1 MNRLTHYWLA
11 GLVFCISGLV
21 VPLFAQ
27 QQSAVAPVV
36 QIGSLFVDDQ
46 LSGSCFYVDKR
57 GIVATSFSNV
67 WQGNNAWV
75 QFPNGEK
82 CRVLGFVAATKGKD
96 IALLKIA
103 KNGKD
108 FLDEVALQLDPDADP
123 KLDAE
128 LLLGGGPRSQPIA
141 GNYVYPKVNRRLLGQ
156 EYLLGRSRIP
166 STDIGRDPDTRWIWS
181 SISRHIGCNGG
192 PVFDQRGKVVGM
204 LSAALEPA
212 SIVYS
217 AIHIEHIVSLIP
229 ADEAKPK
236 SLKILSN
243 WEDSIPNNHQA
254 IQLKS
259 TAEEA
264 NSLGGVL
271 QRNLSLSDRLI
282 DLERRITQAEQENEN
297 AGKLLVVRQARNLAL
312 LADGEKVQ
320 LELSLFKP
328 EQPYRETYT
337 EEYTVT
343 EYVVEKDTR
352 RETGPDGKSRN
363 VTTEKRV
370 PKEVTKT
377 RTATRTKYRF
387 SKRQIDAMTPLRVK
401 LSELQ
406 NEAQHNANDI
416 SFDEMIRKPFLEQVL
431 RRLED
436 EYFYMADPLELRNK
450 EEKQNFEAELT
461 RAIDEGGAGGMVY
474 LSRAV
479 ARTALGD
486 YDGAQSD
493 LNEANEVDSKYRAL
507 VQALVSR
514 LSLLKGDLANA
525 GSASRVL
532 SRLKT
537 ELETDPRLAI
547 LATRIDI
554 DKKDYDAAVKH
565 LEIASRLSPD
575 EIEIRHGLAWLL
587 ISASTVNAKRAIQEA
602 NAVVRMSA
610 GRDWSSI
617 AALAAAYSHGGKD
630 EQAIRSLDAAMEL
643 APRHAL
649 KVCEKWRNQLDQ
661 KLPMKQE
668 WSKMR

>member
-11 GLVFCISGLV
+11 GLAFCISGLV

-82 CRVLGFVAATKGKD
+82 CRVLGFVAASKGKD

-128 LLLGGGPRSQPIA
+128 LLLGGGPQSQPIA

-156 EYLLGRSRIP
+156 EYLLGLSRIP

-192 PVFDQRGKVVGM
+192 PVFDKRGKVVGM

-297 AGKLLVVRQARNLAL
+297 AGKLLVDHQSRNLEL
-312 LADGEKVQ
+312 LAEAEKVQ
-320 LELSLFKP
+320 KELDSFRP
-328 EQPYRETYT
+328 EERYEEKYT
-337 EEYTVT
+337 ETEYVTETVT
-343 EYVVEKDTR
+343 ERKK
-352 RETGPDGKSRN
+352 GSDGKYRD
-363 VTTEKRV
+363 VKTEKEV
-370 PKEVTKT
+370 PKKVTKT
-377 RTATRTKYRF
+377 R
-387 SKRQIDAMTPLRVK
+387 
-401 LSELQ
+401 
-406 NEAQHNANDI
+406 
-416 SFDEMIRKPFLEQVL
+416 
-431 RRLED
+431 
-436 EYFYMADPLELRNK
+436 
-450 EEKQNFEAELT
+450 
-461 RAIDEGGAGGMVY
+461 
-474 LSRAV
+474 
-479 ARTALGD
+479 
-486 YDGAQSD
+486 
-493 LNEANEVDSKYRAL
+493 
-507 VQALVSR
+507 
-514 LSLLKGDLANA
+514 
-525 GSASRVL
+525 
-532 SRLKT
+532 
-537 ELETDPRLAI
+537 
-547 LATRIDI
+547 
-554 DKKDYDAAVKH
+554 
-565 LEIASRLSPD
+565 
-575 EIEIRHGLAWLL
+575 
-587 ISASTVNAKRAIQEA
+587 AK
-602 NAVVRMSA
+602 
-610 GRDWSSI
+610 
-617 AALAAAYSHGGKD
+617 
-630 EQAIRSLDAAMEL
+630 
-643 APRHAL
+643 
-649 KVCEKWRNQLDQ
+649 
-661 KLPMKQE
+661 
-668 WSKMR
+668 

>member
-156 EYLLGRSRIP
+156 EYLLGLSRIP

-243 WEDSIPNNHQA
+243 WEDSVPNIDHTL
-254 IQLKS
+254 QLEL

-271 QRNLSLSDRLI
+271 QRRLSLPDRLI
-282 DLERRITQAEQENEN
+282 DLERRIIQAEQENEN
-297 AGKLLVVRQARNLAL
+297 AAKLLVERQARNLDL
-312 LADGEKVQ
+312 LSEIEKVQ
-320 LELSLFKP
+320 QQINSFVP
-328 EQPYRETYT
+328 EESYEERYT
-337 EEYTVT
+337 DT
-343 EYVVEKDTR
+343 EYVTEKVTR
-352 RETGPDGKSRN
+352 RERGSDGEFRD
-363 VTTEKRV
+363 VETTKRV
-370 PKEVTKT
+370 PRKV
-377 RTATRTKYRF
+377 TKYRTKF
-387 SKRQIDAMTPLRVK
+387 RLSMRQILAMAPLKTKV
-401 LSELQ
+401 LELQ
-406 NEAQHNANDI
+406 TEAQHNTNAVA
-416 SFDEMIRKPFLEQVL
+416 FGEMIRQPFLEQML
-431 RRLED
+431 RRLDD
-436 EYFYMADPLELRNK
+436 EYFYMADPLELRSK
-450 EEKQNFEAELT
+450 EEKQNFEVELT

-507 VQALVSR
+507 VQILESR
-514 LSLLKGDLANA
+514 LSLLKGDPANN
-525 GSASRVL
+525 GSTSSVL
-532 SRLKT
+532 SRLKS
-537 ELETDPRLAI
+537 ELDTDPRLAM
-547 LATRIDI
+547 LAARIEI

-565 LEIASRLSPD
+565 LEIASRLLPD

-587 ISASTVNAKRAIQEA
+587 LSATTINAKRAIQEA
-602 NAVVRMSA
+602 TTVVRMSA

-630 EQAIRSLDAAMEL
+630 EQAMRSLDAAIEL

-668 WSKMR
+668 WAKMR

>member
-46 LSGSCFYVDKR
+46 LAGSCFYVDKR

-156 EYLLGRSRIP
+156 EYLLGLSRIP

-243 WEDSIPNNHQA
+243 WEDSIPNIDHA
-254 IQLKS
+254 LQLEP

-271 QRNLSLSDRLI
+271 QRRLSLPDRLI
-282 DLERRITQAEQENEN
+282 DLERRIIQAEQENEN
-297 AGKLLVVRQARNLAL
+297 AAKLLVERQARNLDL
-312 LADGEKVQ
+312 LAEIEKVQ
-320 LELSLFKP
+320 QQINSFVP
-328 EQPYRETYT
+328 EESYEERYT
-337 EEYTVT
+337 DT
-343 EYVVEKDTR
+343 EYVTEKVTR
-352 RETGPDGKSRN
+352 RERGSDGEFRD
-363 VTTEKRV
+363 VETTKRV
-370 PKEVTKT
+370 PRKV
-377 RTATRTKYRF
+377 TKYRTKF
-387 SKRQIDAMTPLRVK
+387 RLSMRQILAMAPLKTKV
-401 LSELQ
+401 LELQ
-406 NEAQHNANDI
+406 TEAQHNTNAVA
-416 SFDEMIRKPFLEQVL
+416 FGEMIRQPFLEQML
-431 RRLED
+431 RRLDD
-436 EYFYMADPLELRNK
+436 EYFYMADPLELRSK
-450 EEKQNFEAELT
+450 EEKQNFEVELT

-507 VQALVSR
+507 VQALESR

-587 ISASTVNAKRAIQEA
+587 LSATTINAKRAIQEA
-602 NAVVRMSA
+602 TSVVRMSA

-630 EQAIRSLDAAMEL
+630 EQAMRSLDAAIEL

-668 WSKMR
+668 WAKMR

>member
-128 LLLGGGPRSQPIA
+128 LLLGGGPQSQPIA

-156 EYLLGRSRIP
+156 EYLLGLSRIP
-166 STDIGRDPDTRWIWS
+166 STDIGRDPNTRWIWS

-243 WEDSIPNNHQA
+243 WEDSVPNIDHTL
-254 IQLKS
+254 QLEL

-271 QRNLSLSDRLI
+271 QRRLSLPDRLI
-282 DLERRITQAEQENEN
+282 DLERRIIQAEQENEN
-297 AGKLLVVRQARNLAL
+297 AAKLLVERQARNLDL
-312 LADGEKVQ
+312 LSEIEKVQ
-320 LELSLFKP
+320 QQINSFVP
-328 EQPYRETYT
+328 EESYEERYT
-337 EEYTVT
+337 DT
-343 EYVVEKDTR
+343 EYVTEKVTR
-352 RETGPDGKSRN
+352 RERGSDGEFRD
-363 VTTEKRV
+363 VETTKRV
-370 PKEVTKT
+370 PRKVT
-377 RTATRTKYRF
+377 RYRTKFRH
-387 SKRQIDAMTPLRVK
+387 SRRQILAMAPLKTKV
-401 LSELQ
+401 LELQ
-406 NEAQHNANDI
+406 TEAQHNTNAVA
-416 SFDEMIRKPFLEQVL
+416 FGEMIRQPFLEQML
-431 RRLED
+431 RRLDD
-436 EYFYMADPLELRNK
+436 EYFYMADPLELRSK
-450 EEKQNFEAELT
+450 EEKQNFEVELT

-507 VQALVSR
+507 VQILESR
-514 LSLLKGDLANA
+514 LSLLKGDPANN
-525 GSASRVL
+525 GSTSSVL
-532 SRLKT
+532 SRLKS
-537 ELETDPRLAI
+537 ELDTDPRLAM
-547 LATRIDI
+547 LAARIEI

-565 LEIASRLSPD
+565 LEIASRLLPD

-587 ISASTVNAKRAIQEA
+587 LSATTINAKRAIQEA
-602 NAVVRMSA
+602 TTVVRMSA

-617 AALAAAYSHGGKD
+617 AALAAAYSHGGKN
-630 EQAIRSLDAAMEL
+630 EQAMRSLDAAMEL

-649 KVCEKWRNQLDQ
+649 DTCEKWRNQLDQ

-668 WSKMR
+668 WAKMR

>member
-36 QIGSLFVDDQ
+36 QIGSLFVDDK

-156 EYLLGRSRIP
+156 EYLLGLSRIP

-243 WEDSIPNNHQA
+243 WEDSIPNIDHA
-254 IQLKS
+254 LQLEP

-271 QRNLSLSDRLI
+271 QRRLSLPDRLI
-282 DLERRITQAEQENEN
+282 DLERRIIQAEQENEN
-297 AGKLLVVRQARNLAL
+297 AAKLLVERQARNLDL
-312 LADGEKVQ
+312 LAEIEKVQ
-320 LELSLFKP
+320 QQINSFVP
-328 EQPYRETYT
+328 EESYEERYT
-337 EEYTVT
+337 DT
-343 EYVVEKDTR
+343 EYVTEKVTR
-352 RETGPDGKSRN
+352 RERGSDGEFRD
-363 VTTEKRV
+363 VETTKRV
-370 PKEVTKT
+370 PRKV
-377 RTATRTKYRF
+377 TKYRTKF
-387 SKRQIDAMTPLRVK
+387 RLSMRQILAMAPLKTKV
-401 LSELQ
+401 LELQ
-406 NEAQHNANDI
+406 TEAQHNTNAVA
-416 SFDEMIRKPFLEQVL
+416 FGEMIRQPFLEQML
-431 RRLED
+431 RRLDD
-436 EYFYMADPLELRNK
+436 EYFYMADPLELRSK
-450 EEKQNFEAELT
+450 EEKQNFEVELT

-507 VQALVSR
+507 VQALESR

-587 ISASTVNAKRAIQEA
+587 LSATTINAKRAIQEA
-602 NAVVRMSA
+602 TSVVRMSA

-630 EQAIRSLDAAMEL
+630 EQAMRSLDAAIEL

-668 WSKMR
+668 WAKMR

>member
-46 LSGSCFYVDKR
+46 LAGSCFYVDKR

-156 EYLLGRSRIP
+156 EYLLGLSRIP

-243 WEDSIPNNHQA
+243 WEDSVPNIDHTL
-254 IQLKS
+254 QLEL

-271 QRNLSLSDRLI
+271 QRRLSLPDRLI
-282 DLERRITQAEQENEN
+282 DLERRIIQAEQENEN
-297 AGKLLVVRQARNLAL
+297 AAKLLVERQARNLDL
-312 LADGEKVQ
+312 LAEIEKVQ
-320 LELSLFKP
+320 QQINSFVP
-328 EQPYRETYT
+328 EESYEERYT
-337 EEYTVT
+337 DT
-343 EYVVEKDTR
+343 EYVTEKVTR
-352 RETGPDGKSRN
+352 RERGSDGEFRD
-363 VTTEKRV
+363 VETTKRV
-370 PKEVTKT
+370 PRKV
-377 RTATRTKYRF
+377 TKYRTKF
-387 SKRQIDAMTPLRVK
+387 RLSMRQILAMAPLKTKV
-401 LSELQ
+401 LELQ
-406 NEAQHNANDI
+406 TEAQHNTNAVA
-416 SFDEMIRKPFLEQVL
+416 FGEMIRQPFLEQML
-431 RRLED
+431 RRLDD

-507 VQALVSR
+507 VQALESR

-668 WSKMR
+668 WAKMR

>member
-1 MNRLTHYWLA
+1 MNRLTHYWLG

-156 EYLLGRSRIP
+156 EYLLGLSRIP

-243 WEDSIPNNHQA
+243 WEDSIPNIDHA
-254 IQLKS
+254 LQLEP

-271 QRNLSLSDRLI
+271 QRRLSLPDRLI
-282 DLERRITQAEQENEN
+282 DLERRIIQAEQENEN
-297 AGKLLVVRQARNLAL
+297 AAKLLVERQARNLDL
-312 LADGEKVQ
+312 LAEIEKVQ
-320 LELSLFKP
+320 QQINSFVP
-328 EQPYRETYT
+328 EESYEERYT
-337 EEYTVT
+337 DT
-343 EYVVEKDTR
+343 EYVTEKVTR
-352 RETGPDGKSRN
+352 RERGSDGEFRD
-363 VTTEKRV
+363 VETTKRV
-370 PKEVTKT
+370 PRKV
-377 RTATRTKYRF
+377 TKYRTKF
-387 SKRQIDAMTPLRVK
+387 RLSMRQILAMAPLKTKV
-401 LSELQ
+401 LELQ
-406 NEAQHNANDI
+406 TEAQHNTNAVA
-416 SFDEMIRKPFLEQVL
+416 FGEMIRQPFLEQML
-431 RRLED
+431 RRLDD
-436 EYFYMADPLELRNK
+436 EYFYMADPLELRSK

-507 VQALVSR
+507 VQALESR

-668 WSKMR
+668 WAKMR

>member
-82 CRVLGFVAATKGKD
+82 CRVLGFVAASKGKD

-156 EYLLGRSRIP
+156 EYLLGLSRIP

-192 PVFDQRGKVVGM
+192 PVFDKRGKVVGM

-297 AGKLLVVRQARNLAL
+297 AGKLLVDHQSRNLEL
-312 LADGEKVQ
+312 LAEAEKVQ
-320 LELSLFKP
+320 KELDSFRP
-328 EQPYRETYT
+328 EERYEEKYT
-337 EEYTVT
+337 ETEYVTETVT
-343 EYVVEKDTR
+343 ERKK
-352 RETGPDGKSRN
+352 GSDGKYRD
-363 VTTEKRV
+363 VKTEKEV
-370 PKEVTKT
+370 PKKVTK
-377 RTATRTKYRF
+377 TRTKYRF
-387 SKRQIDAMTPLRVK
+387 SKRQILAMQPLRTK
-401 LSELQ
+401 ILELQ
-406 NEAQHNANDI
+406 AETQKNANAI
-416 SFDEMIRKPFLEQVL
+416 AFDEMIRQPFLEQIL
-431 RRLED
+431 RGLED
-436 EYFYMADPLELRNK
+436 EYFYLADPLELQNK

-507 VQALVSR
+507 VQALESR

-565 LEIASRLSPD
+565 LEIASRLSPN
-575 EIEIRHGLAWLL
+575 EIEIRHGLAWILL
-587 ISASTVNAKRAIQEA
+587 SASTVNAKPAIQEA
-602 NAVVRMSA
+602 TAVVRMSA

-617 AALAAAYSHGGKD
+617 AALAAAYSHGGKN
-630 EQAIRSLDAAMEL
+630 EQAIRSLDAAIEL

-668 WSKMR
+668 WAKMR

>member
-82 CRVLGFVAATKGKD
+82 CRVLGFVAASKGKD

-156 EYLLGRSRIP
+156 EYLLGLSRIP

-192 PVFDQRGKVVGM
+192 PVFDKRGKVVGM

-243 WEDSIPNNHQA
+243 WEDSVPNIDHTL
-254 IQLKS
+254 QLEL

-271 QRNLSLSDRLI
+271 QRRLSLPDRLI
-282 DLERRITQAEQENEN
+282 DLERRIIQAEQENEN
-297 AGKLLVVRQARNLAL
+297 AAKLLVERQARNLDL
-312 LADGEKVQ
+312 LSEIEKVQ
-320 LELSLFKP
+320 QQINSFVP
-328 EQPYRETYT
+328 EESYEERYT
-337 EEYTVT
+337 DT
-343 EYVVEKDTR
+343 EYVTEKVTR
-352 RETGPDGKSRN
+352 RERGSDGEFRD
-363 VTTEKRV
+363 VETTKRV
-370 PKEVTKT
+370 PRKVT
-377 RTATRTKYRF
+377 RYRTKFRH
-387 SKRQIDAMTPLRVK
+387 SRRQILAMAPLKTKV
-401 LSELQ
+401 LELQ
-406 NEAQHNANDI
+406 TEAQHNTNAVA
-416 SFDEMIRKPFLEQVL
+416 FGEMIRQPFLEQML
-431 RRLED
+431 RRLDD
-436 EYFYMADPLELRNK
+436 EYFYMADPLELRSK
-450 EEKQNFEAELT
+450 EEKQNFEVELT

-507 VQALVSR
+507 VQILESR
-514 LSLLKGDLANA
+514 LSLLKGDPANN
-525 GSASRVL
+525 GSTSSVL
-532 SRLKT
+532 SRLKS
-537 ELETDPRLAI
+537 ELDTDPRLAM
-547 LATRIDI
+547 LAARIEI

-565 LEIASRLSPD
+565 LEIASRLLPD

-587 ISASTVNAKRAIQEA
+587 LSATTINAKRAIQEA
-602 NAVVRMSA
+602 TTVVRMSA

-630 EQAIRSLDAAMEL
+630 EQAMRSLDAAIEL

-668 WSKMR
+668 WAKMR